1 MGKTSLMTIEG
12 SDAPNTIRAADRV
25 SSSSNGLFKAHA
37 SAFKLAIIDAPG
49 NGETSAFGTKE
60 AEPRR

>member
-25 SSSSNGLFKAHA
+25 SLSSNGLFKAHA
-37 SAFKLAIIDAPG
+37 SAFKLAIFDAPG
-49 NGETSAFGTKE
+49 KGNISS
-60 AEPRR
+60 R